1 MTRIRV
7 TLLLLALGIGLPATL
22 LVLRAVESLEL
33 ENAYRHEAVAERVFD
48 EMERSLSDFL
58 LREEPRPPSDYDLG
72 LPREGSS
79 TTASPVFRGADEP
92 FIVGWFSLDSDG
104 GTRLLAS
111 RSRDDARIKSAVE
124 AALGPRDRRSESRSI
139 ASQKAGVSDADELA
153 PGRTKAT
160 GRARLEKKELAAAQD
175 AANAEST
182 AYDVLQDLNR
192 AQSLRVARKSKARR
206 EGAPKL
212 GASTNESALARAPS
226 PALAPPPAP
235 ALAQSRTDAVPS
247 GLEDTAKDSVPT
259 FGSFAEEEHFEG
271 VESMDDASVA
281 TTLRGRQA
289 VATATIDPM
298 IGRLTE
304 AGDIV
309 LTRSVWRNERVD
321 RQGMVL
327 DRAALVVWMRDRVLS
342 ETGLSERVRVDFATP
357 ELPPRAEADHRYLHR
372 FAEPFDGLVARLD
385 LDSLAGVGSATPIYA
400 LALLLFVVGTIGLVA
415 VDRMTRVVL
424 EYAQRRSNFVAAVSH
439 ELKTPLTS
447 IRMYGEMLRDGLV
460 RSEEK
465 RSEYYETITDESER
479 LSRLIDNVLE
489 FSRLEQDRRDLDLV
503 VGGLRETVR
512 EAAEKLRTHVERE
525 GFRLRLE
532 LDDRLPRVRYD
543 RDAIVQILFNL
554 VDNALKYANSAERRE
569 VCIRLADMEGH
580 VELSVRD
587 FGAGVRSDQLERIF
601 EPFYRVGEELTRTTE
616 GTGIGLALVK
626 ELVEKS
632 GGRVRASSPSD
643 GGFAV
648 TIEFDLDAPQQSQID

>member
-1 MTRIRV
+1 MTRIRI

-72 LPREGSS
+72 LPRDGSPTS
-79 TTASPVFRGADEP
+79 VSPVFRAADEP
-92 FIVGWFSLDSDG
+92 FIVGWFSLDSG
-104 GTRLLAS
+104 GETRLHAS
-111 RSRDDARIKSAVE
+111 RTSDEARIKSAVE
-124 AALGPRDRRSESRSI
+124 AALGPRDKRKDSRRV
-139 ASQKAGVSDADELA
+139 ASPSAAGVDEDELA

-160 GRARLEKKELAAAQD
+160 GKARLEKKALAAADEQMP
-175 AANAEST
+175 AEST
-182 AYDVLQDLNR
+182 AYDVLQELNR
-192 AQSLRVARKSKARR
+192 AQSLRSERQSKARR
-206 EGAPKL
+206 EGAPAY
-212 GASTNESALARAPS
+212 GSSTIASA
-226 PALAPPPAP
+226 PAP
-235 ALAQSRTDAVPS
+235 APARVHARPEAGAEAEVDAVRPRF
-247 GLEDTAKDSVPT
+247 EDAAKESVEA
-259 FGSFAEEEHFEG
+259 FVDLAEEERFE
-271 VESMDDASVA
+271 VAESIDDASGSRS
-281 TTLRGRQA
+281 LRARRGA
-289 VATATIDPM
+289 SAASVDPL
-298 IGRLTE
+298 IGRLTD

-321 RQGMVL
+321 RQGLVL
-327 DRAALVVWMRDRVLS
+327 DRAALVVWLRDRVLS
-342 ETGLSERVRVDFATP
+342 ETGLAERAHVDFATP
-357 ELPPRAEADHRYLHR
+357 DLPPRAEADHRYLHR

-385 LDSLAGVGSATPIYA
+385 LDPLAGVGSARPIYA
-400 LALLLFVVGTIGLVA
+400 LALLLFVVGTIGLFA
-415 VDRMTRVVL
+415 VDRMTRVVI
-424 EYAQRRSNFVAAVSH
+424 EYAERRSNFVAAVSH

-460 RSEEK
+460 GSEEK
-465 RSEYYETITDESER
+465 RAEYYETITGESER

-503 VGGLRETVR
+503 VGGLPETVR

-525 GFRLRLE
+525 GFALQ
-532 LDDRLPRVRYD
+532 LDLAETLPRVRYD
-543 RDAIVQILFNL
+543 RDAITQILFNL
-554 VDNALKYANSAERRE
+554 VDNALKYARGAERRE
-569 VCIRLADMEGH
+569 VWIRLADENGH

-587 FGAGVRSDQLERIF
+587 FGLGVASDQLHRIF
-601 EPFYRVGEELTRTTE
+601 EPFYRIGEELTRTTE

-632 GGRVRASSPSD
+632 GGRVHASSPKD

-648 TIEFDLDAPQQSQID
+648 TIEFDLDGPDENPVD

>member
-72 LPREGSS
+72 LPLEGSS
-79 TTASPVFRGADEP
+79 TTPSLVFHGADEP

-111 RSRDDARIKSAVE
+111 QARDDARIQSAVE
-124 AALGPRDRRSESRSI
+124 AALGSRDRKLESRSI
-139 ASQKAGVSDADELA
+139 ASQKADVSDADELA

-160 GRARLEKKELAAAQD
+160 GRARLEKKELAAAED
-175 AANAEST
+175 AAKVEST
-182 AYDVLQDLNR
+182 AYDVLQELNR
-192 AQSLRVARKSKARR
+192 AQSLRVERKSKARR
-206 EGAPKL
+206 EGAPKI
-212 GASTNESALARAPS
+212 GESTIASA

-235 ALAQSRTDAVPS
+235 ALGQSRTDAVRS
-247 GLEDTAKDSVPT
+247 GLEDAAKDSVPAP
-259 FGSFAEEEHFEG
+259 GSFAEEEQFEV
-271 VESMDDASVA
+271 VESKDEASVA

-321 RQGMVL
+321 RQGLVL
-327 DRAALVVWMRDRVLS
+327 DRTALVVWLRERVLS
-342 ETGLSERVRVDFATP
+342 ETGLAERVRVDFATP
-357 ELPPRAEADHRYLHR
+357 DLPPRAEADHRFLHR

-385 LDSLAGVGSATPIYA
+385 LDSLAGVASATPIYA

-465 RSEYYETITDESER
+465 RSEYYETITGESER

-503 VGGLRETVR
+503 VDGLRETVR

-554 VDNALKYANSAERRE
+554 VDNALKYAQSAERRE
-569 VCIRLADMEGH
+569 VCVRLADMEGH

-587 FGAGVRSDQLERIF
+587 FGTGVPTDQLERIF
-601 EPFYRVGEELTRTTE
+601 EPFYRVGEELTRTAE

-643 GGFAV
+643 GGFVV
-648 TIEFDLDAPQQSQID
+648 TIEFDLDAPQQSQTH